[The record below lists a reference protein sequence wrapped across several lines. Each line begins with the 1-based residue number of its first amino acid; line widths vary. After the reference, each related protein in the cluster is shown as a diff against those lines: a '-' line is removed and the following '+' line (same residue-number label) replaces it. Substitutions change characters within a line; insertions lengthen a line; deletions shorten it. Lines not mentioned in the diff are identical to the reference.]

1 MVLSV
6 ASPQARARHSA
17 GVTLRVLSGRR
28 APAARDVAVVVV
40 LVAASIVLVLAD
52 IDRTIRADAR
62 DPDALGIAFATLSC
76 LPVLVA
82 RRWPAPAACAAV
94 VVTSLG
100 LGVGY
105 SLALPMLVALLLAG
119 YAGVRGPRRTTAVV
133 GAVAGTAV
141 ALLVADSLD
150 DPVFAPM
157 VGAFAFGVV
166 PVLFGDVVG
175 SARRE
180 AADARESARR
190 IEQLRDRDVGRAVAE
205 ERLRIARDMHD
216 ITGHHLSAL
225 ALQAAGLSLTTAE
238 PETKAALQRIHGI
251 ATAALGQTRRALGV
265 LRADDAER
273 VPAPRLADVAG
284 LLGPARESG
293 LAVDLR
299 VQGDPRELPDEVE
312 VCAYRVLQESLTNVV
327 RHAAASRVEVVLTHG
342 PQELELRVT
351 DDGRGAG
358 VEPSP
363 DGVGLEGMRERVGLL
378 GGTLSAGPAPGGGW
392 TVTAR
397 LPATL
402 RA

>member
-1 MVLSV
+1 VPQHVLS
-6 ASPQARARHSA
+6 A
-17 GVTLRVLSGRR
+17 RR
-28 APAARDVAVVVV
+28 APDARDVAVAVV
-40 LVAASIVLVLAD
+40 LVAVSIVLVLAD
-52 IDRTIRADAR
+52 IDRSIRADAR
-62 DPDALGIAFATLSC
+62 DPHAAGVAIAVLSC

-82 RRWPAPAACAAV
+82 RRWPAPAACAAIV
-94 VVTSLG
+94 LTSFG

-105 SLALPMLVALLLAG
+105 SLALPTLVALLLAG

-141 ALLVADSLD
+141 ALLVVDALD

-166 PVLFGDVVG
+166 PVLLGDVIG

-225 ALQAAGLSLTTAE
+225 ALQAAGVSLTTAE
-238 PETKAALQRIHGI
+238 PETKESLRRIHGI

-273 VPAPRLADVAG
+273 VPPPRLADVAD
-284 LLGPARESG
+284 LLAPARASG

-299 VQGDPRELPDEVE
+299 IDGDPRELPDEVE
-312 VCAYRVLQESLTNVV
+312 ICAYRVLQESLTNVV
-327 RHAAASRVEVVLTHG
+327 RHAAASRVEVVVTHG
-342 PQELELRVT
+342 AQELELRVT

-358 VEPSP
+358 VQPSP

-378 GGTLSAGPAPGGGW
+378 EGTIEAGPSPGGGW

-397 LPATL
+397 LPVTL